1 MPNDFDP
8 GTGNDWDSP
17 LALDQMKFAL
27 AKQPAQPS
35 SSSLEPTQNYPLLGK
50 VAQGLSWAAN
60 PTDAQGNAIPHRGFN
75 PLDLLPLESTAKVLN
90 QINYGEP
97 MFQTPQANVPLSTQI
112 PAAVDVGLAAAP
124 LVGKAGSTLL
134 KAAGEGAN
142 ARFLAGKPLIP
153 GLGAEP
159 QSAMFAVKP
168 KGGNWY
174 DKGPFSFERD
184 IDLLKAETHLGDQ
197 TDPRAFEIIR
207 SAMGNIGYSPE
218 RITEFENSLHLNN
231 WIDKKLKPYV
241 RNQMGTP
248 DDPIRK
254 LADEGVHH
262 MPLSDQ
268 PVSER
273 DLLQSR
279 EREGF
284 PKEGLAT
291 TPLGQQWEANADK
304 AIDIETAGQIQ
315 ENYSK
320 PGQIYAAQKMADN
333 PWISKLNPD
342 TKIYNTVG
350 NQFSN
355 KLGFGHILDILR
367 EGLTTGDIH
376 PEKDLPKISISDA
389 VKRTHEYDK
398 AMKEAQAKAERE
410 ELKHAN
416 IVHKTD
422 EGMVVKLDKPG
433 QFARESDNM
442 GHSVRGYEPPKT
454 HEDWTKVSG
463 NAGSLM
469 YGHGGWEGI
478 KSGRAEVYS
487 VRDADNKP
495 HATIEV
501 GKPAMVGEMA
511 VDYRQL
517 HPENFKKKYGAEEY
531 EDLPKNVT
539 QIKGPGNG
547 DVIPEQRKTVKS
559 FLNSRKWGK
568 VNYDDLEKVGLTD
581 LEHERSVYHSLYD
594 VLGDYKLPHKR
605 EEAFREATFRNP
617 DAPRFMNRQEFRDF
631 VDPPVEPKEHKML
644 QGVYRGY
651 AGDYDANAAGSNIF
665 SSPQKRV
672 ADYYAQKRAGQTGLT
687 PHAEMLLVD
696 PFAGRTY
703 GHSTPGSGA
712 VEPMVTR
719 AKELKPEDIKGRT
732 QLYAKGGS
740 VKKKPAYNVD
750 EMRYALL
757 RNK

>member
-1 MPNDFDP
+1 MPNDFDS

-17 LALDQMKFAL
+17 LALDQMKLAL
-27 AKQPAQPS
+27 AKQPS
-35 SSSLEPTQNYPLLGK
+35 SPSLEPTQNYPLLGK

-124 LVGKAGSTLL
+124 FVGKAGSTLL

-168 KGGNWY
+168 KGGNWI
-174 DKGPFSFERD
+174 DKGQISFEKH
-184 IDLLKAETHLGDQ
+184 IDNLK
-197 TDPRAFEIIR
+197 TDATGRPLEDATTY
-207 SAMGNIGYSPE
+207 GYTPE
-218 RITEFENSLHLNN
+218 VNTQVNAINS

-248 DDPIRK
+248 EDPIRK

-262 MPLSDQ
+262 MPLEA
-268 PVSER
+268 PER
-273 DLLQSR
+273 ATNSSYHPR
-279 EREGF
+279 EELGF
-284 PKEGLAT
+284 PKEGYAT
-291 TPLGQQWEANADK
+291 TPLGKQWELNSDNAIRMKSAKHFNTPNFEDIKAN
-304 AIDIETAGQIQ
+304 
-315 ENYSK
+315 
-320 PGQIYAAQKMADN
+320 N
-333 PWISKLNPD
+333 PWVANLESETPVYMLSGREFN
-342 TKIYNTVG
+342 G
-350 NQFSN
+350 
-355 KLGFGHILDILR
+355 LGFDHILDVLK
-367 EGLTTGDIH
+367 EGMTTGAIH
-376 PEKDLPKISISDA
+376 PEKDLPKISVADA
-389 VKRTHEYDK
+389 VKRTHEYNE
-398 AMKEAQAKAERE
+398 AMKEAQAKAQRE
-410 ELKHAN
+410 DLKHAN
-416 IVHKTD
+416 VVYKTN

-442 GHSVRGYEPPKT
+442 GHSVRGYEPPKG
-454 HEDWTKVSG
+454 HEDWTKASG
-463 NAGSLM
+463 NAGSLG

-501 GKPAMVGEMA
+501 GKPQLVGEMA

-539 QIKGPGNG
+539 QIKGPGNEIV
-547 DVIPEQRKTVKS
+547 DPTQRETVKS

-568 VNYDDLEKVGLTD
+568 VNYDDLENVGLTD
-581 LEHERSVYHSLYD
+581 LHNPLSSTEALIDLYGTD
-594 VLGDYKLPHKR
+594 DFGILPQEAIDKLKAAHH
-605 EEAFREATFRNP
+605 FNP
-617 DAPRFMNRQEFRDF
+617 DAPRFMSRQEFRDF
-631 VDPPVEPKEHKML
+631 VDPPAEPKEHKML

-651 AGDYDANAAGSNIF
+651 ASDYDANAAGSNIF

-687 PHAEMLLVD
+687 PHVEMLLVD

-732 QLYAKGGS
+732 QLYAKGGQA
-740 VKKKPAYNVD
+740 KKPAYNVD